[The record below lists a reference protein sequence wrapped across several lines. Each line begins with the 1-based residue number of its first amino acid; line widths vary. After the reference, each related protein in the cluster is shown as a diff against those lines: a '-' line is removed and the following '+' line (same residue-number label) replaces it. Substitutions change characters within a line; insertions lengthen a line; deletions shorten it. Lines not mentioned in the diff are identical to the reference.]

1 LIRHQPEPR
10 RKIAAWASAEA
21 KARFSALAA
30 SRGLSES
37 KLLGLIIDA
46 VLARN
51 PIDVGA
57 EYQQRAKPGKS
68 DHISV
73 RLRPGDGTRLRERA
87 HARGMKY
94 TTYAAVLIRS
104 HLFSNPPMPLGE
116 LSRLEGGLAQVSAI
130 AGSLRQIAQAL
141 RQEEALDPELPT
153 RLAAVLPAVDGLWQQ
168 MRQLVKANVLSWE
181 SDLGQA
187 N

>member
-1 LIRHQPEPR
+1 MHRPEPN

-37 KLLGLIIDA
+37 KLLGLVIDA

-51 PIDVGA
+51 PIDAGT
-57 EYQQRAKPGKS
+57 EQHRGKAGKG

-87 HARGMKY
+87 RARGMNY

-104 HLFSNPPMPLGE
+104 HLFTKPPMPLRE

-130 AGSLRQIAQAL
+130 AGSLRQIARAV
-141 RQEEALDPELPT
+141 RQEEGLDPELASQ
-153 RLAAVLPAVDGLWQQ
+153 LDAVLPAVEGLWQQ
-168 MRQLVKANVLSWE
+168 MRELVKANVLSWE
-181 SDLGQA
+181 SDHGEA
-187 N
+187 G

>member
-1 LIRHQPEPR
+1 MPRPEPH

-37 KLLGLIIDA
+37 KLLGLVIDA

-51 PIDVGA
+51 PIDAGA
-57 EYQQRAKPGKS
+57 EPQRGKAGKG

-87 HARGMKY
+87 RARGMNY
-94 TTYAAVLIRS
+94 TTYAAVLIRT
-104 HLFSNPPMPLGE
+104 HLFTKPPMPLGE
-116 LSRLEGGLAQVSAI
+116 LSRLEGGLTQVSAI
-130 AGSLRQIAQAL
+130 AGSLRQIARAL
-141 RQEEALDPELPT
+141 RQEEGLDPELPSQ
-153 RLAAVLPAVDGLWQQ
+153 LAAVLPAVEGLWQQ
-168 MRQLVKANVLSWE
+168 MRELVKANVLSWE
-181 SDLGQA
+181 SDHGEA
-187 N
+187 G

>member
-1 LIRHQPEPR
+1 MPRPEPHC
-10 RKIAAWASAEA
+10 KIAAWASAEV
-21 KARFSALAA
+21 KARFCALAGT
-30 SRGLSES
+30 RGLSES

-51 PIDVGA
+51 PIDAGA
-57 EYQQRAKPGKS
+57 EQQRGKAGKS

-87 HARGMKY
+87 RARGMNY
-94 TTYAAVLIRS
+94 TTYAALLIRS
-104 HLFSNPPMPLGE
+104 HLFTNPPLPLRE
-116 LSRLEGGLAQVSAI
+116 LSLLESGLAQVSAI

-168 MRQLVKANVLSWE
+168 MRELVKANVLSWE

>member
-1 LIRHQPEPR
+1 MHRPEPH

-37 KLLGLIIDA
+37 KLLGLVIDA
-46 VLARN
+46 LLARN
-51 PIDVGA
+51 PIDAGA
-57 EYQQRAKPGKS
+57 EQQRGKAGKG

-87 HARGMKY
+87 RARGMNY

-104 HLFSNPPMPLGE
+104 HLFTKPPMPLRE

-130 AGSLRQIAQAL
+130 AGSLRQIARAV
-141 RQEEALDPELPT
+141 RQEEGLDPELASH
-153 RLAAVLPAVDGLWQQ
+153 LAAVLPAVESLWQQ
-168 MRQLVKANVLSWE
+168 MRELVKANVLSWE
-181 SDLGQA
+181 SEHGEA
-187 N
+187 G

>member
-1 LIRHQPEPR
+1 MLRPEPH

-51 PIDVGA
+51 PSDAGA
-57 EYQQRAKPGKS
+57 EQRGNVGKS

-73 RLRPGDGTRLRERA
+73 RLRPGDGARLRERA
-87 HARGMKY
+87 RARGLSY

-104 HLFSNPPMPLGE
+104 HLLSNPPMPLKE
-116 LSRLEGGLAQVSAI
+116 LSQLEGGLAQVSAI
-130 AGSLRQIAQAL
+130 PGSLRQIAQAV
-141 RQEEALDPELPT
+141 RHKGRLDPELASQ
-153 RLAAVLPAVDGLWQQ
+153 LAAVLPAVEGLWQQ
-168 MRQLVKANVLSWE
+168 MRELTKANVLSWE
-181 SDLGQA
+181 SDHGQA
-187 N
+187 G

>member
-1 LIRHQPEPR
+1 MHRTEPH
-10 RKIAAWASAEA
+10 RKIAAWASADA

-37 KLLGLIIDA
+37 KLLGLVIDTL
-46 VLARN
+46 LARN
-51 PIDVGA
+51 PIDPGA
-57 EYQQRAKPGKS
+57 ERQRGKAGKA

-87 HARGMKY
+87 RARGMNY

-104 HLFSNPPMPLGE
+104 HLFRNPPMPLKE

-130 AGSLRQIAQAL
+130 AGSLRQIARAG
-141 RQEEALDPELPT
+141 RQEQRLDPEIPSQ
-153 RLAAVLPAVDGLWQQ
+153 LAALLPAVEGLWRQ
-168 MRQLVKANVLSWE
+168 MRELIKANVLSWE
-181 SDLGQA
+181 SDHGEA
-187 N
+187 G

>member
-1 LIRHQPEPR
+1 MRQPEPHC
-10 RKIAAWASAEA
+10 KIAAWASAEL

-46 VLARN
+46 VVARN
-51 PIDVGA
+51 PIDAGA
-57 EYQQRAKPGKS
+57 EQQKGRAGKS
-68 DHISV
+68 DRISM

-87 HARGMKY
+87 RARGMSY

-104 HLFSNPPMPLGE
+104 HLFTNPPMPLKE
-116 LSRLEGGLAQVSAI
+116 LSQLEGGLAQVSAI
-130 AGSLRQIAQAL
+130 AGSLKQIAQAV
-141 RQEEALDPELPT
+141 RQEQGLDPELQSQ
-153 RLAAVLPAVDGLWQQ
+153 LGAVLPAVEGLWQQ
-168 MRQLVKANVLSWE
+168 MRELTKANVLSWE
-181 SDLGQA
+181 SDHGQT